1 MKLILP
7 IILLI
12 AAVVAAIVIVAFVIR
27 GDIFN
32 APLRIN
38 ATVILERVQNMSA
51 LVTTR
56 YSYSSM
62 VTSER
67 EMPGILAGLYGES
80 MAMIAV
86 GYVTAGIDLSKLGD
100 GDVEFEDGVLSL
112 HLPAPELQDCFLN
125 EQDSYI
131 VSYNSGVFA
140 RNAPNIDSE
149 ARRFAVH
156 KFRDAAL
163 ESGILDEAQNQAKVA
178 LEEFVNLVSV
188 GDIKGLNITL
198 REGDVTVLPE
208 SCA

>member
-1 MKLILP
+1 MKKVLP

-12 AAVVAAIVIVAFVIR
+12 AAVVAAIVIVAFVIQ
-27 GDIFN
+27 GDVFN

-56 YSYSSM
+56 YSNSSM

-67 EMPGILAGLYGES
+67 EMPGILSGLYGES
-80 MAMIAV
+80 MAMVAV
-86 GYVTAGIDLSKLGD
+86 GYVTAGIDLSKLTED
-100 GDVEFEDGVLSL
+100 DVEFENGVISL
-112 HLPAPELQDCFLN
+112 RLPTPELQDCFLN

-131 VSYNSGVFA
+131 VSYNTGIFA
-140 RNAPNIDSE
+140 RNLPNIDIE
-149 ARRFAVH
+149 ARRFAIH
-156 KFRDAAL
+156 KFRDAAP

-178 LEEFVNLVSV
+178 LEEFINLVSS
-188 GDIKGLNITL
+188 GDITGLQITL
-198 REGDVTVLPE
+198 RESSETVFPD